1 MIDSPSS
8 TESNQPPA
16 ESSRARKRRAERNL
30 RKSEHCLNCG
40 EPVAMNFC
48 PRCGQ
53 ENVQMVV
60 PVKHLFGDV
69 IDEIFKLDSR
79 LFRTLKYLVTRPGFL
94 TSEYIAGRRA
104 RYVAPFRF
112 YFIISAVWFLLSS
125 LTGLQA
131 NLQKQ
136 IDKGSV
142 VKNVKVTENQD
153 PITISQGGGG
163 KKTVSEADQRRM
175 IGKMENSAKTMGRW
189 LLGNESWLALTMSP
203 VIALMLSFL
212 YFRSRR
218 MYIEHLVFSVHFSTF
233 VFVLWFTMFIP
244 WLRAW
249 RFGDWIFMGGPLIY
263 LFFAMRT
270 VYAQSPLKTFVKEG
284 LLAAGCG
291 CLGILFA
298 IGVFAIIV
306 LRAMGS

>member
-1 MIDSPSS
+1 MDTANLEEKPP
-8 TESNQPPA
+8 TPA
-16 ESSRARKRRAERNL
+16 EPDETTSRRKRRNL
-30 RKSEHCLNCG
+30 RVSPDCLNCG
-40 EPVAMNFC
+40 EPVPLNFC

-60 PVKHLFGDV
+60 PVKHLFGDIV
-69 IDEIFKLDSR
+69 DELFKLDSR
-79 LFRTLKYLVTRPGFL
+79 LFRSLKYLITRPGFL
-94 TSEYIAGRRA
+94 TNEYIAGRRA

-112 YFIISAVWFLLSS
+112 YFIVSAVWFLLSS

-131 NLQKQ
+131 QLQKE

-142 VKNVKVTENQD
+142 VKNVKVTD
-153 PITISQGGGG
+153 KSPKPTAGT
-163 KKTVSEADQRRM
+163 KTSAKPAMTEADQLRM
-175 IGKMENSAKTMGRW
+175 IGKVENSAKGMGRW

-203 VIALMLSFL
+203 AIAFVLSIL

-218 MYIEHLVFSVHFSTF
+218 MYIEHLVFAVHFSAF
-233 VFVLWFTMFIP
+233 VFTLWFAMFIP
-244 WLRAW
+244 WLRGW
-249 RFGDWIFMGGPLIY
+249 RYSDWIFIGGPLVY

-270 VYAQSPLKTFVKEG
+270 VYAQGPIKTFFKEG

-298 IGVFAIIV
+298 IGVFAVIV
-306 LRAMGS
+306 LRAMSS